1 MAVAQGTGRRLDPY
15 ALGERPRAAG
25 WDASRDRVVQSR
37 VDDSQLDNEAPKKT
51 IRHRRAFLKLRAVV
65 LVVVMAS
72 TLFLVATGA
81 NAAGLGQCRPF
92 TSAQEHQGGYEPAVH
107 PGAYGAVAVI
117 RAREV
122 DLCDN
127 PVLVNDNWDSGSTV
141 YVMLT
146 NYSAQAPGWY
156 QTGWVK
162 YPGYR
167 SGSCSVHYTQ
177 YLFEDF
183 QSGPGTTFT
192 TIGNCVVGGTEYRY
206 KLRIDGNDTRSFA
219 RRVSDDVIVW
229 ESPRDPEGIE
239 FEAQDA
245 EYSAE
250 VFNNAD
256 VSGGNTSNRSWARE
270 LAWWNVNDVKVN
282 AVIQGGSG
290 GHRFCQRCGSEG
302 PYNTDWLSSD
312 YFEVWT
318 NG

>member
-1 MAVAQGTGRRLDPY
+1 MIVRCKLLLATALAVLQFLVPTPTRAVD
-15 ALGERPRAAG
+15 LGE
-25 WDASRDRVVQSR
+25 
-37 VDDSQLDNEAPKKT
+37 
-51 IRHRRAFLKLRAVV
+51 
-65 LVVVMAS
+65 
-72 TLFLVATGA
+72 
-81 NAAGLGQCRPF
+81 CRTY
-92 TSAQEHQGGYEPAVH
+92 TSLHEHQGGYETAVH

-127 PVLVNDNWDSGSTV
+127 PVLIDGNWDSGSTV

-146 NYSAQAPGWY
+146 NYSDTVPGWY
-156 QTGWVK
+156 QTGWAK

-167 SGSCSVHYTQ
+167 SGSCAVHYTQ
-177 YLFEDF
+177 YLYEDF

-192 TIGNCVVGGTEYRY
+192 TIGNCVDGGTEYRY
-206 KLRIDGNDTRSFA
+206 KLRVDGNDTRSFA

-270 LAWWNVNDVKVN
+270 LAWWNVNDIKVN
-282 AVIQGGSG
+282 ADIPGGPG
-290 GHRFCQRCGSEG
+290 GHRFCQRCGSDG
-302 PYNTDWLSSD
+302 PYDTNWIQSD

-318 NG
+318 DG